1 MTLYASWRQ
10 AAPMLTVFTVTL
22 RKTRWEQTAWK
33 SQQGFNMFELIPII
47 FTHESILIIFAH
59 ITSLLSKAERDVNKY
74 VVGLFVSECTL

>member
-1 MTLYASWRQ
+1 
-10 AAPMLTVFTVTL
+10 
-22 RKTRWEQTAWK
+22 
-33 SQQGFNMFELIPII
+33 MFELIPII